1 MTASS
6 DHPSESAAFSNRCP
20 ATGPSV
26 RRPQLLPARANR
38 RIVPRIARFRRRSGD
53 SVASPSALSEIDD
66 GPRYVSVGKQQG
78 SAFQFP
84 GGLEPSDEGKP

>member
-6 DHPSESAAFSNRCP
+6 DHPSESAAFSRP